1 MLIESV
7 ILPIISSIIL
17 PIRLFSRRLYHNR
30 FADRAVGNDTLGSMM
45 TYVQG
50 RRQVM
55 TLATLTTVVG
65 ALLLVYLFW
74 AVPPWLPNGDT
85 SNAALLLL
93 FLGLLTLVFG
103 LGSLVAL
110 ALHRRWPALAGVRDA
125 RRRADPWVATRQG
138 VLLAIA
144 VGVMLLLTLLRMLD
158 VAFALVTL
166 VLAGLIEG
174 FFQNRRPR

>member
-1 MLIESV
+1 
-7 ILPIISSIIL
+7 
-17 PIRLFSRRLYHNR
+17 
-30 FADRAVGNDTLGSMM
+30 MM
-45 TYVQG
+45 TQGQG

-55 TLATLTTVVG
+55 SVAALATVVG
-65 ALLLVYLFW
+65 SLLLFYVLW
-74 AVPPWLPNGDT
+74 AVPPWLPGGETN
-85 SNAALLLL
+85 NAALLLL

-110 ALHRRWPALAGVRDA
+110 ALHRRWPSLAGIRDP

-138 VLLAIA
+138 LLLALA
-144 VGVMLLLTLLRMLD
+144 VGVMLVLTLMRMLD